1 MSFQLLVVVLLV
13 AFSFSYA
20 VWTLMPQALR
30 APLAKGL
37 LRLPLPAWW
46 RMRLLAA
53 TNTSAGCGC
62 SGCDKAPSLGADAVP
77 AQPLVFHPRKPRL

>member
-20 VWTLMPQALR
+20 TWALIPQVLR
-30 APLAKGL
+30 APVTKGL

-46 RMRLLAA
+46 RLRLLAA
-53 TNTSAGCGC
+53 TNAGVGCGC
-62 SGCDKAPSLGADAVP
+62 SGCDKAPSLGDDAVP
-77 AQPLVFHPRKPRL
+77 AQPLVFHPRQPRK